1 MGPGFESSYVVT
13 VILCIG
19 FILHL
24 PQSPGV
30 QLLTGLS
37 KHGSYALLSA
47 FEGLVN
53 LALSLILLKYYGMY
67 GVALGSAVEMIFFKL
82 LVQPFYICR
91 VVQLPVR
98 TYLVNV
104 ILGTLAKTALPL
116 GCYFF
121 LIRGLVLP
129 DYGRLVACVAV
140 QTMIFIPA
148 AYCFI
153 LGADEKRIINRLAAS
168 IFEKPVMKPAE
179 GINAAV

>member
-1 MGPGFESSYVVT
+1 VA

-37 KHGSYALLSA
+37 KHGSYAVLSA
-47 FEGLVN
+47 FEGVVN
-53 LALSLILLKYYGMY
+53 LALSLIFLRYYGMY

-82 LVQPFYICR
+82 LIQPFYICR
-91 VVQLPVR
+91 VIQLPVR
-98 TYLVNV
+98 TYLVDV

-140 QTMIFIPA
+140 QTMFFIPA
-148 AYCFI
+148 AYFFI
-153 LGADEKRIINRLAAS
+153 IGAEERRAVKELAAS
-168 IFEKPVMKPAE
+168 LFRKPAVKPAE
-179 GINAAV
+179 GIGAAV